1 MSNAHTPGPWTV
13 SRGGWDDNAHACYS
27 LEGVK
32 DVRVADARLISA
44 APDLLVASKAVLEMC
59 LFHGDFRNGVTD
71 PTGSIDEGDVTASRL
86 LKGLKE
92 AIAKAEGASNG

>member
-32 DVRVADARLISA
+32 DVRVADARLIAA
-44 APDLLVASKAVLEMC
+44 APDLLALLNEAVELQRNHYGYGISLHVEMASWADKA
-59 LFHGDFRNGVTD
+59 
-71 PTGSIDEGDVTASRL
+71 SA
-86 LKGLKE
+86 
-92 AIAKAEGASNG
+92 AIAKATGASDE

>member
-32 DVRVADARLISA
+32 DVRVADARLIAA
-44 APDLLVASKAVLEMC
+44 APELLEC
-59 LFHGDFRNGVTD
+59 LILLTQKGIKQS
-71 PTGSIDEGDVTASRL
+71 TGLGWNQRVRMAQAI
-86 LKGLKE
+86 
-92 AIAKAEGASNG
+92 IAKATGGSNA